1 MTAYM
6 LTMEAEIL
14 KEEPKVKKAKK
25 PRFVGNGE
33 WWCTACCAI
42 YTSLEVRSLSI
53 DPECGCP
60 NCAGVLK
67 YEEV

>member
-1 MTAYM
+1 MSGRIF
-6 LTMEAEIL
+6 TMEVERIV
-14 KEEPKVKKAKK
+14 EVPKVKKAKK
-25 PRFVGNGE
+25 RRFIGNGE

-53 DPECGCP
+53 DPKCGCP